1 MITKFCPQVSV
12 NNMSTIGSVWSPRR
26 ESLLQDPIPELMTH
40 ITTDMEVFNV
50 FEIMKFDFTSHVS
63 IWFHVIIRAAE

>member
-1 MITKFCPQVSV
+1 MFYWKSPIEQMLIWSRPQVSV

-40 ITTDMEVFNV
+40 ITTDMEVLIV
-50 FEIMKFDFTSHVS
+50 F
-63 IWFHVIIRAAE
+63 